1 LVFNLTDKKRAKAL
15 SSMGVRILKKE
26 KKPLN
31 VNLVFVTD
39 KEIRK
44 LNRQYR
50 KIDRATDVLSFEIEE
65 GKSGEIYIANET
77 SARNAKRY
85 KVSLTSEVNRLLT
98 HGILH
103 LCGYDHKEAGD
114 RIVMRKKEGEYA
126 W

>member
-1 LVFNLTDKKRAKAL
+1 
-15 SSMGVRILKKE
+15 MGVRILKKE